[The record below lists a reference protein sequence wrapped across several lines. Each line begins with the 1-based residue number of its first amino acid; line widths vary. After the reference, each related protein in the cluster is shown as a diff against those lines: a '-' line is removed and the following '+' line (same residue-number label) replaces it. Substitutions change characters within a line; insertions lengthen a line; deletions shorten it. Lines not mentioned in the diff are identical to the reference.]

1 MKRFLLALLIG
12 LPMSLAAQTPRIKG
26 AIRVDSLSAE
36 QYRTDY
42 VKAVYCARIARPFEG
57 IVWYIVPGGAFRD
70 PVQEERGEQRIRYWG
85 ETVLEGDLPE
95 AADTIYLAEVR
106 PEWVVRHELI
116 HYVRQEIDHDEMLNH
131 KCQAPL
137 NQKILDDE
145 ERARLKTLP
154 HVASRE

>member
-1 MKRFLLALLIG
+1 LRRLLILALV
-12 LPMSLAAQTPRIKG
+12 LPVQLAAQAPRIPN
-26 AIRVDSLSAE
+26 AVQVDRAHAEVYRADYARVVACTGLERS
-36 QYRTDY
+36 
-42 VKAVYCARIARPFEG
+42 FEALT
-57 IVWYIVPGGAFRD
+57 WFIVPGGSFRD
-70 PVQEERGEQRIRYWG
+70 KVQESMGEQKIRYWG
-85 ETVLEGDLPE
+85 ETILAGR
-95 AADTIYLAEVR
+95 DTIFLAEVR